1 MEPTVRSYKDL
12 KVWRAG
18 MDVVKCAYVET
29 QKLPNDEKYGLVS
42 QMRRSAISIPSNIA
56 EGHGRRY
63 RKEFAHFISTAIG
76 SFCELETQISVAKMI
91 GYEMNFQEF
100 DTVMLKCGRLLY
112 ALHRKIDPNLD
123 HSYRSLPRQCPRGR
137 ASSRF
142 LRSSNRIVERDGC
155 QAEPCRI

>member
-1 MEPTVRSYKDL
+1 MQAKDL
-12 KVWRAG
+12 IHSSCHGANCSVIQRFEGLAG
-18 MDVVKCAYVET
+18 WYGCCQIRLCGDA
-29 QKLPNDEKYGLVS
+29 KLPNDEKYGLVS

-91 GYEMNFQEF
+91 GYAMNFQEF

-123 HSYRSLPRQCPRGR
+123 H
-137 ASSRF
+137 
-142 LRSSNRIVERDGC
+142 
-155 QAEPCRI
+155 